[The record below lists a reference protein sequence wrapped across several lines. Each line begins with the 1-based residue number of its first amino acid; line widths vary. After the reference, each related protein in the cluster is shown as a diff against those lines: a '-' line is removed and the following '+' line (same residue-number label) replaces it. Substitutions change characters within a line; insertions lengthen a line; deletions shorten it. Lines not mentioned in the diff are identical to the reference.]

1 MKLDDIGY
9 WLAEKRS
16 ALAQA
21 LGKGLLVVAPWL
33 MKSLSVVG
41 TLAMFLVG
49 GGIVVHGIAPLHHA
63 IEHFAQQQS
72 SFIGLMLPTLLNLVL
87 GFIIGGI
94 VVMLVNMVARL
105 RGVSH

>member
-1 MKLDDIGY
+1 MPSLNSSI
-9 WLAEKRS
+9 AS
-16 ALAQA
+16 TLAQS

-33 MKSLSVVG
+33 MKTLSVVG

-49 GGIVVHGIAPLHHA
+49 GGIVVHGITPLHHA

-72 SFIGLMLPTLLNLVL
+72 ALIALMLPTLLNLVL
-87 GFIIGGI
+87 GFIIGAI
-94 VVMLVNMVARL
+94 VVLLVKTVARV

>member
-1 MKLDDIGY
+1 
-9 WLAEKRS
+9 
-16 ALAQA
+16 
-21 LGKGLLVVAPWL
+21 

-49 GGIVVHGIAPLHHA
+49 GGIVVHGITPLHHA

-72 SFIGLMLPTLLNLVL
+72 ALIALMLPTLLNLVL
-87 GFIIGGI
+87 GFIIGAI
-94 VVMLVNMVARL
+94 VVLLVKTVARV